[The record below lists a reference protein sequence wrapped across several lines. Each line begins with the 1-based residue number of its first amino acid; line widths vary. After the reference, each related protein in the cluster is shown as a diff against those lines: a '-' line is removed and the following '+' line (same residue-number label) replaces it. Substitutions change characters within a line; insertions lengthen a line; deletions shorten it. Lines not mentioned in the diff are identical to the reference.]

1 MSTREIEG
9 SNNNKISRSRI
20 DGRITAM
27 MIGTYIYCAN
37 INVIHLIYV
46 TV

>member
-1 MSTREIEG
+1 MSTREIEE
-9 SNNNKISRSRI
+9 SNKIPRSRI

-27 MIGTYIYCAN
+27 MIGTYMYCVN
-37 INVIHLIYV
+37 MNVIHFIYV

>member
-1 MSTREIEG
+1 MSTSEIEG
-9 SNNNKISRSRI
+9 SNKFLRSRI

-37 INVIHLIYV
+37 INVIYFIYV